1 MHVLITGGTGF
12 IGQAL
17 QTYLEKAGH
26 EVRILS
32 RKSGWDV
39 LKQTM
44 DPRVLEGIDA
54 IVHLAGAGI
63 ADKRWTSARKKELI
77 ASRVDS
83 TRLLARV
90 LRTEK
95 HQVHTL
101 ISASAIGYYGAD
113 SGQKTCS
120 ETTESGTDFLAEC
133 TRAWEDAVD
142 ELTGMRVVKLRIGLV
157 MDRSG
162 GIFPVLALP
171 IRLFA
176 GFILGSGNQGQSWIH
191 REDLVRMFAQA
202 LTDER
207 AHGVYNAVAPE
218 PLTHAAMTREI
229 ASALHR
235 PVWWPHVPAFMLRLV
250 LGEMACL
257 VTGGNFVSSQ
267 KIQDELGF
275 TFTYKRFSEAIK
287 QLVHV

>member
-17 QTYLEKAGH
+17 QKYLANAGH

-32 RKSGWDV
+32 RNSGWDV
-39 LKQTM
+39 VNQTM
-44 DPRVLEGIDA
+44 APHVLDGIDA
-54 IVHLAGAGI
+54 IVNLAGAGI
-63 ADKRWTSARKKELI
+63 ADKRWTPARKKELI
-77 ASRVDS
+77 SSRVDS
-83 TRLLARV
+83 TRLLAHA

-101 ISASAIGYYGAD
+101 VSASAIGFYGAD
-113 SGQKTCS
+113 SGQKTCV
-120 ETTESGTDFLAEC
+120 ETTDSGTDFLAEC

-142 ELTGMRVVKLRIGLV
+142 EITGLRVVKLRIGLV
-157 MDRSG
+157 MERDG
-162 GIFPVLALP
+162 GIFPVLAQP

-176 GFILGSGNQGQSWIH
+176 GFILGVGNQGQSWIH
-191 REDLVRMFAQA
+191 REDLVKMFAHV

-207 AHGVYNAVAPE
+207 ATGVYNAVAPE

-229 ASALHR
+229 AGSLHR
-235 PVWWPHVPAFMLRLV
+235 PVWWPHVPAFMLRLI

-257 VTGGNFVSSQ
+257 VTGGNFVSAE
-267 KIQDELGF
+267 KIQKELGF

>member
-17 QTYLEKAGH
+17 QKYLANAGH

-32 RKSGWDV
+32 RNSGWDV
-39 LKQTM
+39 VNQTM
-44 DPRVLEGIDA
+44 EPHVLDGIDA

-77 ASRVDS
+77 SSRVDS
-83 TRLLARV
+83 TRLLARA

-101 ISASAIGYYGAD
+101 VSASAIGFYGAD
-113 SGQKTCS
+113 SGQKTCV
-120 ETTESGTDFLAEC
+120 ETTDSGTDFLAAC

-142 ELTGMRVVKLRIGLV
+142 EITGLRVVKLRIGLV
-157 MDRSG
+157 MERDG
-162 GIFPVLALP
+162 GIFPVLAQP

-176 GFILGSGNQGQSWIH
+176 GFILGVGNQGQSWIH
-191 REDLVRMFAQA
+191 REDLVKMFAHV

-229 ASALHR
+229 AGALRR
-235 PVWWPHVPAFMLRLV
+235 PVWWPHVPAFMLRLI

-257 VTGGNFVSSQ
+257 VTGGNFVSAE
-267 KIQDELGF
+267 KIQKELGF

>member
-1 MHVLITGGTGF
+1 MYVLITGGTGF

-17 QTYLEKAGH
+17 QSYLQAAGH

-39 LKQTM
+39 VNQTM
-44 DPRVLEGIDA
+44 DPSVLDGIDA

-63 ADKRWTSARKKELI
+63 ADKRWTTARKKELI

-83 TRLLARV
+83 TRLLAHA
-90 LRTEK
+90 LQTQK
-95 HQVHTL
+95 HQVKTF

-113 SGQKTCS
+113 SGQKTCV
-120 ETTESGTDFLAEC
+120 ETTESGADFLAEC

-142 ELTGMRVVKLRIGLV
+142 EITGLRVVKLRIGLV
-157 MDRSG
+157 MERAG

-171 IRLFA
+171 IRMFA
-176 GFILGSGNQGQSWIH
+176 GFILGDGNQGQSWIH
-191 REDLVRMFAQA
+191 RDDLVRMFAQA

-207 AHGVYNAVAPE
+207 AQGVYNAVAPE
-218 PLTHAAMTREI
+218 PLTHAAMTQEI
-229 ASALHR
+229 AGALHR
-235 PVWWPHVPAFMLRLV
+235 PVWWPHVPAFMLQLI

-267 KIQDELGF
+267 KIQNELGF

>member
-17 QTYLEKAGH
+17 HSYLQAAGH
-26 EVRILS
+26 DVRILS

-39 LKQTM
+39 VNQTM
-44 DPRVLEGIDA
+44 DPSVLDGIDA

-63 ADKRWTSARKKELI
+63 ADKRWTTSRKKELI

-83 TRLLARV
+83 TRLLAHA
-90 LRTEK
+90 LQTQK
-95 HQVHTL
+95 HQVKTL

-113 SGQKTCS
+113 SGQKTCV
-120 ETTESGTDFLAEC
+120 ETTESGADFLAEC

-142 ELTGMRVVKLRIGLV
+142 EITGLRVVKLRIGLV
-157 MDRSG
+157 MERDG

-176 GFILGSGNQGQSWIH
+176 GFILGDGNQGQSWIH
-191 REDLVRMFAQA
+191 RDDLVRMFAQA

-207 AHGVYNAVAPE
+207 AQGVYNAVAPE

-229 ASALHR
+229 AGALRR
-235 PVWWPHVPAFMLRLV
+235 PVWWPHVPAFMLRLI

-267 KIQDELGF
+267 KIQNELGF
-275 TFTYKRFSEAIK
+275 TFSYKRFSEAIK

>member
-44 DPRVLEGIDA
+44 DSRVLDGIDA

-113 SGQKTCS
+113 SGQKTCF
-120 ETTESGTDFLAEC
+120 ETSESGTDFLAEC

-191 REDLVRMFAQA
+191 REDLVRMFALA

>member
-17 QTYLEKAGH
+17 QKYLANAGH

-32 RKSGWDV
+32 RNSGWDV
-39 LKQTM
+39 VNQTM
-44 DPRVLEGIDA
+44 DPSALDGIDA

-63 ADKRWTSARKKELI
+63 ADKRWTTARKRKLI

-113 SGQKTCS
+113 SGQKTCV
-120 ETTESGTDFLAEC
+120 ETTESGADFLAGC

-142 ELTGMRVVKLRIGLV
+142 EIKGLRVVKLRIGLV
-157 MDRSG
+157 MERDG
-162 GIFPVLALP
+162 GIFPVLAQP

-176 GFILGSGNQGQSWIH
+176 GFILGVGNQGQSWIH
-191 REDLVRMFAQA
+191 REDLVKMFAHV

-229 ASALHR
+229 AGALHR
-235 PVWWPHVPAFMLRLV
+235 PVWWPHVPAFMLRLI

-257 VTGGNFVSSQ
+257 VTGGNFVSAE
-267 KIQDELGF
+267 KIQKELGF

>member
-17 QTYLEKAGH
+17 QKYLVNAGH

-32 RKSGWDV
+32 RNSGWDV
-39 LKQTM
+39 VNQM
-44 DPRVLEGIDA
+44 MSPHVLDEIDA

-63 ADKRWTSARKKELI
+63 AEKRWTSTRKKELI
-77 ASRVDS
+77 SSRVDS
-83 TRLLARV
+83 TRLLAHA

-101 ISASAIGYYGAD
+101 VSASAIGYYGAD
-113 SGQKTCS
+113 SGQKTCV
-120 ETTESGTDFLAEC
+120 ETTDSGTDFLAEC

-142 ELTGMRVVKLRIGLV
+142 EIKDLRVVKLRIGLV
-157 MDRSG
+157 MERDG
-162 GIFPVLALP
+162 GIFPVLAQP

-176 GFILGSGNQGQSWIH
+176 GFILGTGDQGQSWIH
-191 REDLVRMFAQA
+191 RDDLVRMFAQA

-207 AHGVYNAVAPE
+207 AEGVYNAVAPE
-218 PLTHAAMTREI
+218 PLTHAAMTQEI
-229 ASALHR
+229 AGALHR
-235 PVWWPHVPAFMLRLV
+235 PVWWPHVPAFMLQLI

-267 KIQDELGF
+267 KIQNELGF

>member
-17 QTYLEKAGH
+17 QKYLANAGH

-32 RKSGWDV
+32 RNSGWDV
-39 LKQTM
+39 VNQTM
-44 DPRVLEGIDA
+44 DPHVLDGIDA

-77 ASRVDS
+77 SSRVDS
-83 TRLLARV
+83 TRLLAHA

-95 HQVHTL
+95 HIVQTL
-101 ISASAIGYYGAD
+101 ISASAIGFYGAD
-113 SGQKTCS
+113 SGQKTCV

-142 ELTGMRVVKLRIGLV
+142 EITGLRVVKLRIGLV
-157 MDRSG
+157 MERDG
-162 GIFPVLALP
+162 GIFPVLAQP

-176 GFILGSGNQGQSWIH
+176 GFILGVGNQGQSWIH
-191 REDLVRMFAQA
+191 RQDLVKMFAHV

-229 ASALHR
+229 AGALHR
-235 PVWWPHVPAFMLRLV
+235 PVWWPHVPAFMLRLI

-257 VTGGNFVSSQ
+257 VTGGNFVSAE
-267 KIQDELGF
+267 KIQKELGF

>member
-17 QTYLEKAGH
+17 QTYLQSTGH

-39 LKQTM
+39 LNQTM
-44 DPRVLEGIDA
+44 DPSVLDGIDA

-63 ADKRWTSARKKELI
+63 ADKRWTTARKKELI
-77 ASRVDS
+77 SSRVDS

-95 HQVHTL
+95 HEVHTFV
-101 ISASAIGYYGAD
+101 SASAIGYYGAD
-113 SGQKTCS
+113 SGQKTCV
-120 ETTESGTDFLAEC
+120 ETTESGADFLAEC

-142 ELTGMRVVKLRIGLV
+142 EMTGLRVVKLRIGLV
-157 MDRSG
+157 MERDG
-162 GIFPVLALP
+162 GIFPVFARP

-176 GFILGSGNQGQSWIH
+176 GFILGDGNQGQSWIH
-191 REDLVRMFAQA
+191 RDDLVRMFAQA

-207 AHGVYNAVAPE
+207 AQGVYNAVAPV
-218 PLTHAAMTREI
+218 PLTHAAMTQEI
-229 ASALHR
+229 AGALHR
-235 PVWWPHVPAFMLRLV
+235 PVWWPHVPAFMLRLI

-267 KIQDELGF
+267 KIQNELGF

>member
-17 QTYLEKAGH
+17 QSYLQAADH

-39 LKQTM
+39 VNQTM
-44 DPRVLEGIDA
+44 DPSVLDGIDA

-63 ADKRWTSARKKELI
+63 ADKRWTTARKKELI

-83 TRLLARV
+83 TRLLAHA
-90 LRTEK
+90 LQTQK
-95 HQVHTL
+95 HQVKTF

-113 SGQKTCS
+113 SGQKTCE
-120 ETTESGTDFLAEC
+120 ETTESGADFLAEC

-142 ELTGMRVVKLRIGLV
+142 EITGLRVVKLRIGLV
-157 MDRSG
+157 MERAG

-171 IRLFA
+171 IRMFA
-176 GFILGSGNQGQSWIH
+176 GFILGDGNQGQSWIH
-191 REDLVRMFAQA
+191 RDDLVRMFAQA

-207 AHGVYNAVAPE
+207 AQGVYNAVAPE
-218 PLTHAAMTREI
+218 PLTHAAMTQEI
-229 ASALHR
+229 AGALHR
-235 PVWWPHVPAFMLRLV
+235 PVWWPHVPAFMLQLI

-267 KIQDELGF
+267 KIQNELGF

>member
-17 QTYLEKAGH
+17 QSYLQAAGH

-39 LKQTM
+39 VNQTM
-44 DPRVLEGIDA
+44 DPSALDGIDA

-63 ADKRWTSARKKELI
+63 ADKRWTTARKKELI

-83 TRLLARV
+83 TRLLSHA
-90 LRTEK
+90 LQTQK
-95 HQVHTL
+95 HQVKTF

-113 SGQKTCS
+113 SGQKTCV
-120 ETTESGTDFLAEC
+120 ETTESGADFLAEC

-142 ELTGMRVVKLRIGLV
+142 EITGLRVVKLRIGLV
-157 MDRSG
+157 MERAG

-171 IRLFA
+171 IRMFA
-176 GFILGSGNQGQSWIH
+176 GFILGDGNQGQSWIH
-191 REDLVRMFAQA
+191 RDDLVRMFAQA

-207 AHGVYNAVAPE
+207 AEGVYNAVAPE
-218 PLTHAAMTREI
+218 PLTHAAMTQEI
-229 ASALHR
+229 AGALHR
-235 PVWWPHVPAFMLRLV
+235 PVWWPHVPAFMLQLI

-267 KIQDELGF
+267 KIQNELGF

>member
-17 QTYLEKAGH
+17 QKYLVNAGH

-32 RKSGWDV
+32 RNSGWDV
-39 LKQTM
+39 VNQMM
-44 DPRVLEGIDA
+44 DPHVLDGIDA

-63 ADKRWTSARKKELI
+63 ADKRWSSARKKELI
-77 ASRVDS
+77 SSRVDS
-83 TRLLARV
+83 TRLLAHA

-101 ISASAIGYYGAD
+101 VSASAIGYYGAD
-113 SGQKTCS
+113 SGQKTCV
-120 ETTESGTDFLAEC
+120 ETTDSGTDFLAEC

-142 ELTGMRVVKLRIGLV
+142 EINGLRVVKLRIGLV
-157 MDRSG
+157 MERDG
-162 GIFPVLALP
+162 GIFPVLAQP

-176 GFILGSGNQGQSWIH
+176 GFILGTGDQGQSWIH
-191 REDLVRMFAQA
+191 REDLVKMFAYV
-202 LTDER
+202 LMDER

-229 ASALHR
+229 AGALHR
-235 PVWWPHVPAFMLRLV
+235 PVWWPHVPAFMLRLI

-257 VTGGNFVSSQ
+257 VTGGNFVSSH
-267 KIQDELGF
+267 KIQNELGF

>member
-1 MHVLITGGTGF
+1 MHILITGGTGF

-17 QTYLEKAGH
+17 QKHLVHAGH

-39 LKQTM
+39 VNQTI
-44 DPRVLEGIDA
+44 DPHALDGIEA

-63 ADKRWTSARKKELI
+63 ADKRWSSARKKELI

-113 SGQKTCS
+113 SGQKTCL

-142 ELTGMRVVKLRIGLV
+142 EITGMRVVKLRIGLV

-267 KIQDELGF
+267 KIQNELGF
-275 TFTYKRFSEAIK
+275 TFTYQRFSEAIK

>member
-17 QTYLEKAGH
+17 QTYLVQAGH

-39 LKQTM
+39 VNQTM
-44 DPRVLEGIDA
+44 DSSVLDGIDA

-83 TRLLARV
+83 TRLLAHV

-95 HQVHTL
+95 HQVQTL
-101 ISASAIGYYGAD
+101 ISASAIGFYGAD
-113 SGQKTCS
+113 SGQKTCL
-120 ETTESGTDFLAEC
+120 ETTESGTDFLAQC

-142 ELTGMRVVKLRIGLV
+142 EITGMRVVKLRIGLV

-218 PLTHAAMTREI
+218 PLTHAAMTQEI
-229 ASALHR
+229 ATAWHR
-235 PVWWPHVPAFMLRLV
+235 PVWWPHVPAFMLRLI

-267 KIQDELGF
+267 KIQNELGF

>member
-17 QTYLEKAGH
+17 QKYLANAGH

-32 RKSGWDV
+32 RNSGWDV
-39 LKQTM
+39 VNQTI
-44 DPRVLEGIDA
+44 DPHVLDGIDA

-63 ADKRWTSARKKELI
+63 ADKRWTPARKKELI
-77 ASRVDS
+77 SSRVDS
-83 TRLLARV
+83 TRLLAHA

-95 HQVHTL
+95 HQVRTL
-101 ISASAIGYYGAD
+101 VSASAIGFYGAD
-113 SGQKTCS
+113 SGQKTCT
-120 ETTESGTDFLAEC
+120 ETTESGADFLAAC
-133 TRAWEDAVD
+133 TRAWEVAVD
-142 ELTGMRVVKLRIGLV
+142 EITGLRVVKLRIGLV
-157 MDRSG
+157 MERDG
-162 GIFPVLALP
+162 GIFPVLAQP
-171 IRLFA
+171 IHLFA
-176 GFILGSGNQGQSWIH
+176 GFILGVGNQGQSWIH
-191 REDLVRMFAQA
+191 RQDLVKMFAHV

-229 ASALHR
+229 AGALHR
-235 PVWWPHVPAFMLRLV
+235 PVWWPHVPAFMLRLI

-257 VTGGNFVSSQ
+257 VTGGNFVSAE
-267 KIQDELGF
+267 KIQKELGF